1 MALVIA
7 TDAAIAASLALIAD
21 LAAAGVDH
29 NLCRS
34 GQVQQALT
42 RSGDFLKGQRTDG
55 GLGSIIGES
64 RNSEENCGGEKN
76 AKQECTRE

>member
-7 TDAAIAASLALIAD
+7 TDAAIAASLALMAD

-29 NLCRS
+29 DLCRS

-42 RSGDFLKGQRTDG
+42 RCRDFLKGQSTNG
-55 GLGSIIGES
+55 GLGGIIRKGWS
-64 RNSEENCGGEKN
+64 AKAKCGNKQN